1 MTKTVFHYA
10 GRMDS
15 AVPANIAN
23 NREISDA
30 RWVNFADAKRLLE
43 HLENQDLLE
52 KCHSA
57 LLRKPT

>member
-1 MTKTVFHYA
+1 
-10 GRMDS
+10 MDS